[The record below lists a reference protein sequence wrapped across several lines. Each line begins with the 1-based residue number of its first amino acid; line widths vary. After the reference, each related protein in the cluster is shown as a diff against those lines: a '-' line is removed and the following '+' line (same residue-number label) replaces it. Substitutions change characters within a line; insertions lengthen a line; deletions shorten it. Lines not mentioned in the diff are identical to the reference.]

1 MRNISFLL
9 ILVFLLCSLSSCAP
23 TYPEERVI
31 EALKKICREEY
42 NIDNIEIRIHG
53 DTIGVYIPLQK
64 LFSTDFEAILASG
77 KVSNLESLLQFSPE
91 ALDKVEDVL
100 FSTSRVVLSSDKPF
114 KFYVLK
120 ACDTELTGLT
130 LILVGYIQDIKRV
143 RFWDISREE
152 YRKRVF
158 HDLAIN
164 YPVLWQRP
172 VEELFSS
179 MSRHD
184 DTKQILD
191 KYFVKD
197 SNFVSITP
205 FFYSQ
210 FLESAFKGRETYKFQ
225 DLRSIRTP
233 EDEIYVYAKIL
244 DEFEPNS
251 AHGDYSFM
259 IPSGTVLEYI
269 FIIAK
274 DGATYKIKRV
284 IPFQYL
290 AEDGTVKRVEFP
302 EEKKLYEG
310 INVWKSEFD
319 MDEVMLEDFVAR
331 QAARRAQGALNVD
344 GRILTTFE
352 QGQLDCIYDNGN
364 FTFVLGLMLKRP
376 VSLTPELMRKD
387 EDVVY
392 FLDKVFRETVVCL
405 RGYREVPWNHI
416 AIQRFGEP
424 APDFILDKDSLDLY
438 RQREIDIEE
447 LLARAKSPESA
458 QSQVTSPQSQAAN
471 TQSQAVST

>member
-1 MRNISFLL
+1 MKEFMRNRPASIIFAILLFFSSLTLFFSCIS
-9 ILVFLLCSLSSCAP
+9 
-23 TYPEERVI
+23 TYPEEKVI
-31 EALKKICREEY
+31 EALKKICHEEY
-42 NIDNIEIRIHG
+42 NIDDIEVEVKG

-64 LFSTDFEAILASG
+64 LFSTDFEAVLASG

-172 VEELFSS
+172 VQELFES
-179 MSRHD
+179 MSRHE

-210 FLESAFKGRETYKFQ
+210 FLESAFKGKETFKFL

-233 EDEIYVYAKIL
+233 EDEIYVYAKAR
-244 DEFEPNS
+244 DDFEPNS

-274 DGATYKIKRV
+274 EGATYKIKRV

-302 EEKKLYEG
+302 EENKLYEG
-310 INVWKSEFD
+310 IKVWKSEFD

-331 QAARRAQGALNVD
+331 QVARRTQAVLNVD
-344 GRILTTFE
+344 ERILTTFE

-364 FTFVLGLMLKRP
+364 FVFVLGLMLKRP

-392 FLDKVFRETVVCL
+392 FLDKVLRETVVCL
-405 RGYREVPWNHI
+405 RGYREVSWNNI
-416 AIQRFGEP
+416 AIQRFGSS

-438 RQREIDIEE
+438 RQCKIDIEE
-447 LLARAKSPESA
+447 LLARAKSPE
-458 QSQVTSPQSQAAN
+458 VTQSQAAN
-471 TQSQAVST
+471 P